1 MLVTHL
7 EPKEAGGPV
16 PPPIYTLSSIH
27 SPEVHSHGPDDAKHI
42 ADHIM
47 QVIKEEFMKDPSVK
61 PGKLGADLRLFL
73 TFIAIFQGQ
82 WLKESSLIRLK
93 SIKIMNL

>member
-1 MLVTHL
+1 MLNIFFHRYDCAHKNRKTKNWSCRAKATVLVTHL
-7 EPKEAGGPV
+7 EPKEVGGPV
-16 PPPIYTLSSIH
+16 PSPIYTLSSIH

-61 PGKLGADLRLFL
+61 PGKF
-73 TFIAIFQGQ
+73 
-82 WLKESSLIRLK
+82 
-93 SIKIMNL
+93 

>member
-7 EPKEAGGPV
+7 EPKEVGGPA

-61 PGKLGADLRLFL
+61 PCKTGYLF
-73 TFIAIFQGQ
+73 
-82 WLKESSLIRLK
+82 
-93 SIKIMNL
+93 